1 MGLGRLD
8 MYYARWIS
16 RPGTSGSFDFVLMLK
31 NITKPYEG
39 QSEYPVKNIVNL
51 FQTGL
56 KEMVSARNIMTAAR
70 RLLRVSEK
78 DTQVILIG
86 EHADMLK
93 MVFSEKNINIF
104 WLYYI
109 PKTHRIDFYDHEGLI
124 AAFEKK
130 KCISSR
136 CTDGLQRLGFEDIF
150 KPLVTLT

>member
-1 MGLGRLD
+1 
-8 MYYARWIS
+8 
-16 RPGTSGSFDFVLMLK
+16 MLK

-56 KEMVSARNIMTAAR
+56 KEMVSARNIMTTAR
-70 RLLRVSEK
+70 RLLRISEK
-78 DTQVILIG
+78 DTQVFLIG
-86 EHADMLK
+86 EHAEILK
-93 MVFSEKNINIF
+93 MVFSEKNTDIF

-109 PKTHRIDFYDHEGLI
+109 PKTRRIDFYDHEGLI

-130 KCISSR
+130 QCISSR

-150 KPLVTLT
+150 MPLVTLT

>member
-1 MGLGRLD
+1 
-8 MYYARWIS
+8 
-16 RPGTSGSFDFVLMLK
+16 MLK
-31 NITKPYEG
+31 NIPKPYEG

-56 KEMVSARNIMTAAR
+56 KEMASARNIMLTAR
-70 RLLRVSEK
+70 RLLGVSEK

-86 EHADMLK
+86 EHAEMLK

-109 PKTHRIDFYDHEGLI
+109 PKTHRIDFYDHEGLV

-136 CTDGLQRLGFEDIF
+136 CTDGLRRLGFEDIF

>member
-1 MGLGRLD
+1 MYHARRPNRSGTADYLDRL
-8 MYYARWIS
+8 S
-16 RPGTSGSFDFVLMLK
+16 MLK
-31 NITKPYEG
+31 NISKPYEG
-39 QSEYPVKNIVNL
+39 QSEYPVKNVVNL

-56 KEMVSARNIMTAAR
+56 KEMASARNIMLTAR
-70 RLLRVSEK
+70 RLLGVSEK
-78 DTQVILIG
+78 NTQVILVG
-86 EHADMLK
+86 ERSEMLK
-93 MVFSEKNINIF
+93 MVFSEKNIDIF

-136 CTDGLQRLGFEDIF
+136 CTEGLQKLGFEDIF

>member
-1 MGLGRLD
+1 
-8 MYYARWIS
+8 
-16 RPGTSGSFDFVLMLK
+16 MLQ

-56 KEMVSARNIMTAAR
+56 KEMVSARNMMLTTR
-70 RLLRVSEK
+70 RLLGVSEK

-86 EHADMLK
+86 EHSEMLK

-109 PKTHRIDFYDHEGLI
+109 PKLHRIDFYDHEGLI

-136 CTDGLQRLGFEDIF
+136 CTDGLKRLGFEDIF
-150 KPLVTLT
+150 KPLVALT

>member
-1 MGLGRLD
+1 
-8 MYYARWIS
+8 
-16 RPGTSGSFDFVLMLK
+16 MLK
-31 NITKPYEG
+31 NISKPYEG
-39 QSEYPVKNIVNL
+39 QSEYPVKNVVNL

-56 KEMVSARNIMTAAR
+56 KEMASARNIMLTAR
-70 RLLRVSEK
+70 RLLGVSEK
-78 DTQVILIG
+78 NTQVILVG
-86 EHADMLK
+86 ERSEMLK
-93 MVFSEKNINIF
+93 MVFSEKNIDIF

-136 CTDGLQRLGFEDIF
+136 CTEGLQKLGFEDIF